1 MIEEGGGPLRGF
13 GEAPF
18 PWSGQ
23 EVLNGVE
30 EIPMAAADENCFYF
44 NQGNLPMKK

>member
-30 EIPMAAADENCFYF
+30 ETPTVFISIKETF
-44 NQGNLPMKK
+44 Q